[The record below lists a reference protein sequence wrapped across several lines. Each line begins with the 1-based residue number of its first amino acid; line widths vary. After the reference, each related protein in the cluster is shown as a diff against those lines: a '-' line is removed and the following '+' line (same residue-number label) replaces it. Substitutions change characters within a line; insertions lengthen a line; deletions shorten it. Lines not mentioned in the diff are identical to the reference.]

1 MALFMRRNILFLV
14 IFSFLWLLC
23 PAQGTAAQQFVVV
36 IDPGHGG
43 GDVGTPHR
51 KQKQDEKTIAL
62 EVSLRLGKLIKQKY
76 PNVKVVYT
84 RETDIYP
91 TLPDRTRM
99 AREAKGNLFISIHVN
114 GAKDTR
120 ARGIETYVFGITGLK
135 GKSESEQQRIRE
147 RTMIERENLDING
160 NQIDFETAVDIETK
174 ILCQAQ
180 REKHNKYSMEVAHYV
195 QDNILSALRHSD
207 YRNFVIDRGVK
218 QKNLF
223 VLCYS
228 PMPAI
233 LIELGYMS
241 NVHEEK
247 FMNTSEAKDIYAQA
261 IFKGFEQYH
270 SNWKR
275 RQLKEGEEEEVNIL
289 PLLAAQESSTTS
301 STPTT
306 TSTSTVQQ
314 AIEQKQAEQPVVQE
328 KKVEPAQQEQPSTQ
342 ETPQQQASETPQ
354 QTPAQQQQEAA
365 SQQVAV
371 QTSEPQVSQQAEV
384 TPQPTQSTPSQVTK
398 PDTLAQKVVSQ
409 PAQQESVKENV
420 KQQEPATVDYSKMPV
435 GTAVPMQPAKACYRI
450 QFLSSTSR
458 LKRGDAALKGL
469 WPVFYYQTNG
479 YYRYTSGEGKT
490 RAELQE
496 KIRNIRKLYPDAF
509 IVHFDEKGQ
518 RIP

>member
-1 MALFMRRNILFLV
+1 MALFMRRNILFLI
-14 IFSFLWLLC
+14 IFSFFWLLC
-23 PAQGTAAQQFVVV
+23 PAQGTAAQQFIVV

-43 GDVGTPHR
+43 GDPGTLHR
-51 KQKQDEKTIAL
+51 KCKQDEKTIAL

-120 ARGIETYVFGITGLK
+120 ARGIETYVFGVTGLK
-135 GKSESEQQRIRE
+135 GKSEAEQQRIRE

-195 QDNILSALRHSD
+195 QDNILSALRKSD

-247 FMNTSEAKDIYAQA
+247 FMNTDDAKDIYAKA
-261 IFKGFEQYH
+261 IFQGFEQYH

-275 RQLKEGEEEEVNIL
+275 RQLKEGEEEENIL
-289 PLLAAQESSTTS
+289 PLLAQETADKSAN
-301 STPTT
+301 PAA

-314 AIEQKQAEQPVVQE
+314 AIEQKQQE
-328 KKVEPAQQEQPSTQ
+328 KVAPQEQKAQ
-342 ETPQQQASETPQ
+342 
-354 QTPAQQQQEAA
+354 PAQQQTPVKQQAA
-365 SQQVAV
+365 DGQQQVAV
-371 QTSEPQVSQQAEV
+371 EQQTASPQQAVAQPSEPQGSQQAEV
-384 TPQPTQSTPSQVTK
+384 LPLPSQPAETQPPK
-398 PDTLAQKVVSQ
+398 PDTLVQKPEPQ
-409 PAQQESVKENV
+409 PAPKEPVKETV
-420 KQQEPATVDYSKMPV
+420 KQQEPATIDYSKMPV
-435 GTAVPMQPAKACYRI
+435 GTAVPMQPAKACFRI

-458 LKRGDAALKGL
+458 LKRGDSVLKGL
-469 WPVFYYQTNG
+469 WPVFCYQANG
-479 YYRYTSGEGKT
+479 YYRYTSGEAKT
-490 RAELQE
+490 RAELQT
-496 KIRNIRKLYPDAF
+496 KIREIRKLYPDAF

>member
-1 MALFMRRNILFLV
+1 MLRNIIFLA
-14 IFSFLWLLC
+14 IISFFVLLC

-43 GDVGTPHR
+43 GDPGTLHR
-51 KQKQDEKTIAL
+51 KCKQDEKTIAL

-84 RETDIYP
+84 RETDVYP

-120 ARGIETYVFGITGLK
+120 ARGIETYVFGVTGLK
-135 GKSESEQQRIRE
+135 GKSEAEQQRIRE

-195 QDNILSALRHSD
+195 QDNILSALRKSD

-247 FMNTSEAKDIYAQA
+247 FMNTNDAKDIYANA

-270 SNWKR
+270 NNWKR
-275 RQLKEGEEEEVNIL
+275 RQLKEEDDDIPV
-289 PLLAAQESSTTS
+289 PVLALEAPVTETQPS
-301 STPTT
+301 
-306 TSTSTVQQ
+306 VQQ
-314 AIEQKQAEQPVVQE
+314 TEQPTVAQQETATAIQPQETSQATEAQAANPETTAKEEATIIEVPAEKLVPQTAKTEDQPTQAKTQPEQAETQPVKVEVQTVPVEPVKQEVKTTVEQPV
-328 KKVEPAQQEQPSTQ
+328 
-342 ETPQQQASETPQ
+342 QQQATPQ
-354 QTPAQQQQEAA
+354 KEM
-365 SQQVAV
+365 
-371 QTSEPQVSQQAEV
+371 
-384 TPQPTQSTPSQVTK
+384 
-398 PDTLAQKVVSQ
+398 
-409 PAQQESVKENV
+409 AQQESKT
-420 KQQEPATVDYSKMPV
+420 ADYNQLPV
-435 GTAVPMQPAKACYRI
+435 GAIVPAVPAKACFRI
-450 QFLSSTSR
+450 QFMSSTSQF
-458 LKRGDAALKGL
+458 KRGDKALKGL
-469 WPVFYYQTNG
+469 WPVFCYELNG
-479 YYRYTSGEGKT
+479 YYRYTTGEGNT
-490 RAELQE
+490 RADLQE
-496 KIRNIRKLYPDAF
+496 KIRNIRKLFPDAF
-509 IVHFDEKGQ
+509 IVRFDEKGK